1 MSATENASKNAAWLT
16 AAMLIAC
23 AGSAFAAPP
32 GNACDG
38 IHAALPQPLALAA
51 SWDPALVREVHSLAA
66 RQAATR
72 GCRLVLA
79 PALDVARDARRGRAE
94 RTFGEDPYLVAEL
107 GVAAIEGLQGRGATP
122 GPDKVTAAAMH
133 LAGPSLPGEGSEV
146 GPVPVAERE
155 LREVYFPP
163 FEAAITRANLR
174 AIVVSGNELDGIPSL
189 VNTWLLKDVVRGE
202 WKYTGALIAGSDAI
216 ANLHT
221 VHGVA
226 TDASDAFR
234 IATDAGIEMLDLA
247 WNTEAAPLDASA
259 RTLAL
264 KAAQRSIVLLKN
276 DGTLPAAASANVLVI
291 RIGEGDANAQQAR
304 VDAAKATGRRVV
316 VALTSP
322 RSPITVKMSEQAN
335 AVIAAWNLGDS
346 EEAAIAN
353 VVSGRVNP
361 GGKLPLTISRNAGQ
375 MPSFYNVKPSAR
387 RGYLFDTTD
396 PLYTFGS
403 GLGYS
408 TFTLGA
414 PRLSAATM
422 DAKGSIDA
430 SVEVRNTGKV
440 AGDET
445 VQLYI
450 HDKVSSIT
458 RPVMELKGFQRVTLK
473 PGEARTV
480 TFKVNANSLAMWNG
494 KMQRVVEPGDFEIMT
509 GPSSS
514 QLQKATL
521 TVTGRVAP

>member
-1 MSATENASKNAAWLT
+1 MSATNNASKNAAWLA
-16 AAMLIAC
+16 AAMLIAYV
-23 AGSAFAAPP
+23 ASPFAAPP
-32 GNACDG
+32 GDACDG

-51 SWDPALVREVHSLAA
+51 SWDPALVREVHSHAA
-66 RQAATR
+66 RQAFAR
-72 GCRLVLA
+72 GCSLVLA
-79 PALDVARDARRGRAE
+79 PTLDVARDARRGRVE
-94 RTFGEDPYLVAEL
+94 RTFGEDPYLVGEMGA
-107 GVAAIEGLQGRGATP
+107 AAIEGLQGRGATP

-163 FEAAITRANLR
+163 FEAAIARANLR

-189 VNTWLLKDVVRGE
+189 VNTWLLKDVLRGE
-202 WKYTGALIAGSDAI
+202 WKYTGALLASTDAV

-234 IATDAGIEMLDLA
+234 IATEAGIESIDRA
-247 WNTEAAPLDASA
+247 WSTEAAPLDASA

-276 DGTLPAAASANVLVI
+276 DGTLPAATAANVLVI
-291 RIGEGDANAQQAR
+291 RIGEGDAASQQAR
-304 VDAAKATGRRVV
+304 VDAARATGRPVV
-316 VALTSP
+316 VVLTSP

-335 AVIAAWNLGDS
+335 AVLAAWNLGDTA
-346 EEAAIAN
+346 EAAIAD
-353 VVSGRVNP
+353 VLSGRVNP
-361 GGKLPLTISRNAGQ
+361 GGKLPLTIVRNAGQ
-375 MPSFYNVKPSAR
+375 MPTFYNVKPSAR

-396 PLYTFGS
+396 PLYAFGS

-408 TFTLGA
+408 SFTLGA
-414 PRLSAATM
+414 PKLSAATI

-430 SVEVRNTGKV
+430 TVEVRNTGKV

-450 HDKVSSIT
+450 RDKVSSVT
-458 RPVMELKGFQRVTLK
+458 RPVLELKGFQRVTLK

-480 TFKVNANSLAMWNG
+480 TFKVDARSLSMWNE

-509 GPSSS
+509 GPSST
-514 QLQKATL
+514 QLQTATL
-521 TVTGRVAP
+521 TVRAAP